1 MGSALDVTKMGEVFI
16 RNNLPC
22 VTKKFYTLLKT
33 IFNDN
38 QTHIMV
44 IHMFGHKTR
53 EFNADNC
60 NLLT

>member
-1 MGSALDVTKMGEVFI
+1 MGEVFI